1 MMEMKPVEKV
11 AFALSTNLSRR
22 RGEIM
27 TTEEMQSLIEQLMA
41 SDNPYTS
48 PSGRKTF
55 ITFGRE
61 EIFRRFQS

>member
-1 MMEMKPVEKV
+1 M
-11 AFALSTNLSRR
+11 ASNLSRR

-27 TTEEMQSLIEQLMA
+27 TTEEMQSLTEQLMA

-55 ITFGRE
+55 ITFRQ
-61 EIFRRFQS
+61 RRNTQTISVLKLT